1 MKHQRGFSSIVIII
15 AIVAILI
22 ATGVFVAVQNGANL
36 NDYNNGGQ
44 QITQTQQPVAPPIEN
59 SSDLDA
65 AATDL
70 DNTDIDQVD
79 TELNQID
86 ADASTF

>member
-1 MKHQRGFSSIVIII
+1 MKNKKGFSPVVIIL
-15 AIVAILI
+15 IVAIFI
-22 ATGVFVAVQNGANL
+22 AIGVFMAVKK
-36 NDYNNGGQ
+36 GQ
-44 QITQTQQPVAPPIEN
+44 QITQTQQPATSVIQN
-59 SSDLDA
+59 TSDLDA

-70 DNTDIDQVD
+70 DKTDVDGMD